1 MPSNPFAR
9 GKTINV
15 PKGKKKGDVFKRG
28 NKKYL
33 VVSYIHPSSGNRV
46 RYGKPVKGIASGSAK
61 TRKKRKSRKRNP
73 GNADMLLAGN
83 PRIARWGVRRR
94 MARMPLPM
102 KRRGS
107 RGRPFGGWGRR
118 NPLMDDDLAMYD
130 DLAGMRN
137 PRPKKRKAAAK
148 RKPAKRKAT
157 KRKSAKRK
165 KSGPVTVTFKRDA
178 KGRKL
183 RKAVKV
189 TFKRKTATPAQK
201 RKKKAQGKRLAKLGK
216 PYRFKKGQKPPK
228 KGQKLKAVGKK
239 RKATK
244 KRKTTKR
251 KAATKKVTIPKGKK
265 KGQKFTK
272 KGVQYVVKTRKTKAG
287 GVKRYASKV

>member
-61 TRKKRKSRKRNP
+61 ARKQRKSRRRNP
-73 GNADMLLAGN
+73 VSADMLLAGN
-83 PRIARWGVRRR
+83 PRIARWSARRR

-102 KRRGS
+102 KSGGS
-107 RGRPFGGWGRR
+107 GRPFGGWGRR
-118 NPLMDDDLAMYD
+118 NPVMSNDLALYD
-130 DLAGMRN
+130 DLAGLRN
-137 PRPKKRKAAAK
+137 PRPKRRKAAVK
-148 RKPAKRKAT
+148 RKST
-157 KRKSAKRK
+157 KRKSAKRR
-165 KSGPVTVTFKRDA
+165 KSGPVTVTFRRDA
-178 KGRKL
+178 RGRKL
-183 RKAVKV
+183 RKPVKV
-189 TFKRKTATPAQK
+189 TFRRKAATPAQK
-201 RKKKAQGKRLAKLGK
+201 RRKIAQGKRLARLGK

-228 KGQKLKAVGKK
+228 KGQKLRSVG
-239 RKATK
+239 K

-272 KGVQYVVKTRKTKAG
+272 NGVQYVVKTRKTKAG
-287 GVKRYASKV
+287 GAKRYASKV